1 MSANMIEPGRRA
13 TAPLNVSDF
22 LAKAATGLMMVTAA
36 FLVLFKLGAAS
47 APTAETA
54 LQIFLN

>member
-1 MSANMIEPGRRA
+1 MSANLSEPGCRA
-13 TAPLNVSDF
+13 TAPLSVSDF

-47 APTAETA
+47 APTADA
-54 LQIFLN
+54 VIQIFVN